1 MVDNMRN
8 FCIALIAAGAL
19 CFASPVFANDV
30 GNHCEQF
37 ASGHPGC
44 GGDGGGT
51 GGGGGGTD
59 GTGGAGGGGG
69 AGGDGGAGGFGG
81 AGGAGGIGQGGEGGF
96 GQGGAGGI
104 GQGGAGGIGQG
115 GQGFGGLGGEGGLG
129 GSVSLGESSF
139 GNSRVRVD
147 GTNQQQQGQQQGQ
160 ETSQATDQANAQT
173 TNIDVSDRSSSSN
186 TYKERKNPV
195 ASAAPVFATA
205 CSSGVSAQ
213 TMGFGGSLASTN
225 PMCDLA
231 LAAEMAR
238 AGGDEELSQE
248 LMQRA
253 AKYARARSN
262 VMRRWSQYLP
272 IIGNIY

>member
-1 MVDNMRN
+1 MRK
-8 FCIALIAAGAL
+8 FFIVLISAAAL
-19 CFASPVFANDV
+19 CLAAPAFADSDDHNEC
-30 GNHCEQF
+30 GNHGNNCE
-37 ASGHPGC
+37 
-44 GGDGGGT
+44 DGGGG
-51 GGGGGGTD
+51 GGGGGGTN
-59 GTGGAGGGGG
+59 GGP
-69 AGGDGGAGGFGG
+69 G
-81 AGGAGGIGQGGEGGF
+81 AGGAGGFADAVATATATANSAASATGGN
-96 GQGGAGGI
+96 AT
-104 GQGGAGGIGQG
+104 AT
-115 GQGFGGLGGEGGLG
+115 G
-129 GSVSLGESSF
+129 GSASLGEASF
-139 GNSRVRVD
+139 GNVQIDS
-147 GTNQQQQGQQQGQ
+147 
-160 ETSQATDQANAQT
+160 SDQST
-173 TNIDVSDRSSSSN
+173 T

-238 AGGDEELSQE
+238 AGGDEELSRE
-248 LMQRA
+248 LMLRA

>member
-1 MVDNMRN
+1 MRN
-8 FCIALIAAGAL
+8 FCIALIAAAAL
-19 CFASPVFANDV
+19 VLASPVFAQGV
-30 GNHCEQF
+30 GQGGPCPPNNPVCN
-37 ASGHPGC
+37 SGG
-44 GGDGGGT
+44 
-51 GGGGGGTD
+51 GGGGGGTA
-59 GTGGAGGGGG
+59 GTGA
-69 AGGDGGAGGFGG
+69 GG
-81 AGGAGGIGQGGEGGF
+81 AGGAGGVGQGGIGGQGGNAF
-96 GQGGAGGI
+96 GQGGTGVGVGVGI
-104 GQGGAGGIGQG
+104 GVGGDSNARARSNSNATGGNATGGNATAG
-115 GQGFGGLGGEGGLG
+115 
-129 GSVSLGESSF
+129 VSLGSSTF
-139 GNSRVRVD
+139 GNSRVRSSNRQ
-147 GTNQQQQGQQQGQ
+147 GQGQQQGQQQD
-160 ETSQATDQANAQT
+160 SSQANAQN
-173 TNIDVSDRSSSSN
+173 TNIDVSDRSSYS
-186 TYKERKNPV
+186 YKERKQPV

-213 TMGFGGSLASTN
+213 SFGFGGSLASTN